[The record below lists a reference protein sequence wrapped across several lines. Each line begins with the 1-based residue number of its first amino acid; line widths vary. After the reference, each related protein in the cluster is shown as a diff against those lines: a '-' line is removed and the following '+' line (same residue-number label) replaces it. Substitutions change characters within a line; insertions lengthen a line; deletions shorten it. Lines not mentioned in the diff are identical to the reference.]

1 MRSSEDQS
9 SMFSPSSIDDLLW
22 AFFEITL
29 SNNST
34 VYSIYTRQFSSSAV
48 AYYYTRRNTL
58 MVVQFYDL
66 SLYFCTELCLFGTL
80 QPGSW
85 FKNSEIVLI
94 FLQNHKN
101 FLLEIQILNL
111 ICEYVYWLLILSNSL
126 GNYFDLTIDLFFVHS
141 IPRFWFLVPFGN
153 KVTKIWKY

>member
-66 SLYFCTELCLFGTL
+66 SLHFCTELCLFGTL

-85 FKNSEIVLI
+85 LKNSEFASI
-94 FLQNHKN
+94 FLQNHEN
-101 FLLEIQILNL
+101 FLLEIQIFV
-111 ICEYVYWLLILSNSL
+111 IISFFFTKLLMCFYQLLLLS
-126 GNYFDLTIDLFFVHS
+126 I
-141 IPRFWFLVPFGN
+141 I
-153 KVTKIWKY
+153 K